1 MGLDGETLWFG
12 AVVLAGALVALTIGL
27 AAAGLRLHEALQ
39 RVRDHESQQQDIT
52 ARLRENEYRLRAI
65 IDSEPE
71 CMKLQAANGTVLEI
85 NPAGL
90 ALVEAD
96 CAGDIVGKPIYLL
109 VDPEDRALYRDNV
122 KRVFGGE
129 SVVYDFRLVT
139 LKGHARWMQSHAAP
153 LRDSRGDIYAL
164 LAITRDIT
172 ERKLAEERARRH
184 QLELARV
191 ARLST
196 MGEMA
201 TALAHEMNQPLAAI
215 AAFARGCTRRL
226 HAGTATLEELR
237 EPLEAIAEQAER
249 AGAVMRHMREFVKRR
264 ELVLDAADVNQIA
277 RSVAHFAEVDARQ
290 HETLIRLDLA
300 PRLAPAVVDSI
311 MVEQVIGNLV
321 RNAID
326 AMTEA
331 HSPQREITLRTGQGR
346 DAVEVEV
353 ADTGPG
359 IRPAIVGQVFEPF
372 FTTKHDGVGMGLSIS
387 RSIVE
392 AHGGRIEVAGAGG
405 GGTTVR
411 FTLPTAR
418 QGVDRVGSRHGLHR

>member
-1 MGLDGETLWFG
+1 
-12 AVVLAGALVALTIGL
+12 
-27 AAAGLRLHEALQ
+27 
-39 RVRDHESQQQDIT
+39 
-52 ARLRENEYRLRAI
+52 
-65 IDSEPE
+65 
-71 CMKLQAANGTVLEI
+71 
-85 NPAGL
+85 
-90 ALVEAD
+90 
-96 CAGDIVGKPIYLL
+96 
-109 VDPEDRALYRDNV
+109 
-122 KRVFGGE
+122 
-129 SVVYDFRLVT
+129 
-139 LKGHARWMQSHAAP
+139 
-153 LRDSRGDIYAL
+153 
-164 LAITRDIT
+164 
-172 ERKLAEERARRH
+172 
-184 QLELARV
+184 
-191 ARLST
+191 
-196 MGEMA
+196 
-201 TALAHEMNQPLAAI
+201 
-215 AAFARGCTRRL
+215 
-226 HAGTATLEELR
+226 
-237 EPLEAIAEQAER
+237 
-249 AGAVMRHMREFVKRR
+249 
-264 ELVLDAADVNQIA
+264 VLDAADVNQIA